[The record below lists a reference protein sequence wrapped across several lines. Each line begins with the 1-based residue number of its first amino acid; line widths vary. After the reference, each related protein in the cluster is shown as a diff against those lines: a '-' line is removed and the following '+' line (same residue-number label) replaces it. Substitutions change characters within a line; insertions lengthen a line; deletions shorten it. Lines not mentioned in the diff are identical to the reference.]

1 MMPNVRTGGLAM
13 IDRAHVDDVIYR
25 VAVSSFLYYPTKSI
39 DEPGYTIDEDLD
51 WCLAR
56 LPVEQRAEFRDRIRV
71 LVSDPG
77 ADRRGFVRDIRLLAD
92 R

>member
-1 MMPNVRTGGLAM
+1 MMPNARMGGIAM

-51 WCLAR
+51 WCLAL
-56 LPVEQRAEFRDRIRV
+56 LPVARREEFRDRIRT
-71 LVSDPG
+71 LISDPD
-77 ADRRGFVRDIRLLAD
+77 ADRRSFVRDIRRLSGH
-92 R
+92 